1 MYILLIFSSLL
12 AFTSLTTIVCC
23 FIQQEFDNQQ
33 GEWFHTFSKPLPVVP
48 TNDQL
53 AKKNKKFSIK
63 DVQEFVKRTGSL
75 QGRLKFFEAFAA
87 GSEFY
92 QKVAKPLLSMGT
104 VGSINVER
112 RVKPM
117 KESILTK
124 KRNRLTDSKAIA
136 LFRARENLRHLM
148 NAKKILGKKITD
160 SF

>member
-1 MYILLIFSSLL
+1 MVAHLVEGGRRAARTSFLL
-12 AFTSLTTIVCC
+12 
-23 FIQQEFDNQQ
+23 
-33 GEWFHTFSKPLPVVP
+33 
-48 TNDQL
+48 
-53 AKKNKKFSIK
+53 FSIC
-63 DVQEFVKRTGSL
+63 
-75 QGRLKFFEAFAA
+75 RLPYEIFHFRFA
-87 GSEFY
+87 
-92 QKVAKPLLSMGT
+92 AKPLLSMGT